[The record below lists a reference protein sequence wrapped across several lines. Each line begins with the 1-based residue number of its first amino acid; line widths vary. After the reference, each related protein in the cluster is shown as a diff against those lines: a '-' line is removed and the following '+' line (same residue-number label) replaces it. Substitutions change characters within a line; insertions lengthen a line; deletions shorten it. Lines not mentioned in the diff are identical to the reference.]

1 MKIFIIGNVAS
12 MMINFRKELILKLVE
27 KGHEVFCLVS
37 DYDESSRKEIRRFGA
52 MSIDCRLNAKGVNPI
67 RDILAVIDLI
77 KIIKKHKPSIV
88 FSFFVKPV
96 IFASIAAK
104 IAKVPRIVGMI
115 EGLGGAFTAHKKG
128 QRIKAKFIK
137 NVQILLYKISLPLL
151 DKLIFLNIDDKN
163 ELINEHKIKAKN
175 VEILGPIGVDL
186 INFKYSLAPTKP
198 VSFIF
203 VARLLAEKG
212 IFEYLRAAKIIK
224 STFKDVKF
232 YVLGA
237 FDEEN
242 PFGLKKQDINS
253 YLKDDIV
260 KYIGFVSNVGEWIAR
275 SSVFVLPSY
284 REGFPR
290 STQEAMAIGRAVI
303 TTNSVGCKET
313 VIDGVNGF
321 LVSPFNEEDLAQKM
335 RLFIQKPELINKMGK
350 KSRELAERNFDVKKI
365 NERLIKMVC
374 G

>member
-52 MSIDCRLNAKGVNPI
+52 MPIDCRLNAKGVNPI

-77 KIIKKHKPSIV
+77 KIIKKHKPNIV

-104 IAKVPRIVGMI
+104 IAKAPRIVGMI
-115 EGLGGAFTAHKKG
+115 EGLGGAFTVHKKG
-128 QRIKAKFIK
+128 QKIKAKFIK

-186 INFKYSLAPTKP
+186 ANFKYSLAPTNP

-237 FDEEN
+237 FDKEN
-242 PFGLKKQDINS
+242 PFGLKKQDIDS

-260 KYIGFVSNVGEWIAR
+260 EYIGFVNNVGEWIAR

-321 LVSPFNEEDLAQKM
+321 LVPPFDQEYLAQKM
-335 RLFIQKPELINKMGK
+335 QFFIQKPELINKMGK
-350 KSRELAERNFDVKKI
+350 KSRELAERNFDINEI